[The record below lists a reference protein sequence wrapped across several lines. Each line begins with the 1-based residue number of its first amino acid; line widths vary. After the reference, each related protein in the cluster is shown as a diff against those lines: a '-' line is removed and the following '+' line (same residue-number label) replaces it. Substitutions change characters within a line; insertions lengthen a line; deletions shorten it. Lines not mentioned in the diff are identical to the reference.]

1 MHLKNLNCFDFK
13 NLKRAEILPDKEMNV
28 ICGENAQ
35 GKTNIIEAIWL
46 FTGAKS
52 FKGTKDS
59 SFINF
64 DSQKAKT
71 EIKFNAFGVD
81 YDAKIEF
88 GDKKNAFLNGKALKS
103 TSNLAGK
110 FNAVIFA
117 PDDLG
122 LVKEGPQIRR
132 RFLDTAIGQLYPN
145 YIEILKSYMRA
156 VTQRNKIIK
165 DYKYDTSLSVMLD
178 IFEDE
183 IALMGEKI
191 IKYRK
196 NYLSVIDE
204 FVPNIYE
211 ELSNGKEKFMS
222 VYVAN
227 SCDIIREKLREAR
240 KEDMYTGVTSVGPHR
255 DDIEFTVNGISA
267 RFFGSQ
273 GQQRSIALA
282 LKLAQAEV
290 TKSKIN
296 EYPIILLD
304 DVMSELDENRQN
316 FVLNHIKGKQSFI
329 TCCDPKSVER
339 LKNGRIIRVQNGEV
353 L

>member
-1 MHLKNLNCFDFK
+1 MHLNRLSCIDFK
-13 NLKRAEILPDKEMNV
+13 NLQNAEIFPEAEMNV

-35 GKTNIIEAIWL
+35 GKTNLIEAIWL

-64 DSQKAKT
+64 NKKSAKT
-71 EIKFNAFGVD
+71 QIDFTAFGVK
-81 YDAKIEF
+81 YDAEIKF
-88 GDKKNAFLNGKALKS
+88 GDKKTAFLNGKALKS

-110 FNAVIFA
+110 FSAVIFA

-156 VTQRNKIIK
+156 VTQRNRIIK

-196 NYLSVIDE
+196 NYLEIIDE
-204 FVPNIYE
+204 FVPSIYE
-211 ELSNGKEKFMS
+211 ELSNGREKFMS

-227 SCDIIREKLREAR
+227 SCDIIREKLRQSR
-240 KEDMYTGVTSVGPHR
+240 KEDMFTGVTSVGPHR
-255 DDIEFTVNGISA
+255 DDIKFTINNIDA
-267 RFFGSQ
+267 RNFGSQ
-273 GQQRSIALA
+273 GQQRSVALA

-290 TKSKIN
+290 TKSKCN
-296 EYPIILLD
+296 EYPVILLD
-304 DVMSELDENRQN
+304 DVMSELDETRQN

-339 LKNGRIIRVQNGEV
+339 LNVGKIITVKNGEV
-353 L
+353 F

>member
-1 MHLKNLNCFDFK
+1 MHLKSLSCSDFK
-13 NLKRAEILPDKEMNV
+13 NLKSVELFPDEEMNV

-52 FKGTKDS
+52 FKGTKDA

-64 DSQKAKT
+64 DCKKAKN
-71 EIKFNAFGVD
+71 EIKFNAFGVE

-88 GDKKNAFLNGKALKS
+88 SEKKTAFLNGKPLKS

-110 FNAVIFA
+110 FSAVIFA
-117 PDDLG
+117 PDDLN
-122 LVKEGPQIRR
+122 LVKSGPQIRR

-196 NYLSVIDE
+196 NYISVIDE

-211 ELSNGKEKFMS
+211 ELSCGREKFMS

-227 SCDIIREKLREAR
+227 SCDIIREKLRESR
-240 KEDMYTGVTSVGPHR
+240 KEDMFTGVTSVGPHR
-255 DDIEFTVNGISA
+255 DDIKFTINDIDA
-267 RFFGSQ
+267 RNFGSQ

-290 TKSKIN
+290 TKSKCN
-296 EYPIILLD
+296 EYPVILLD
-304 DVMSELDENRQN
+304 DVMSELDETRQN

-339 LKNGRIIRVQNGEV
+339 LQFGKIIRVKGGEV